1 MDITEAQE
9 ILDQTEAAR
18 KVLEDHRNKQLRDAY
33 QKYEGI
39 GSNAELIAALQNL
52 ERESKKRTR
61 AKITADVVSKVKSLA
76 QAGEKGSA
84 IAKSV
89 EASYATVLKVLKGQY
104 DALLKGVAPAK
115 ATKPRKPRKTNNVKL
130 ADLTPKEVELIKKAK
145 SPADI
150 KELPKG
156 SKNAGKKLLYT
167 VYASIKGI
175 KMRGGKTK

>member
-1 MDITEAQE
+1 MDIKQAQE
-9 ILDQTEAAR
+9 IIAQAEAAR
-18 KVLEDHRNKQLRDAY
+18 KVLEDHRNKELRDAY

-61 AKITADVVSKVKSLA
+61 AKISADVVSKVKSLA
-76 QAGEKGSA
+76 QSGEKGSA

-104 DALLKGVAPAK
+104 DALLGNAAPTK
-115 ATKPRKPRKTNNVKL
+115 AAKPRKPRKTNNVKL
-130 ADLTPKEVELIKKAK
+130 ADLTPKETELIKKAK
-145 SPADI
+145 SHADI
-150 KELPKG
+150 REIPNG
-156 SKNAGKKLLYT
+156 TKNEGKNVLYT

-175 KMRGGKTK
+175 KMRGGKAK

>member
-1 MDITEAQE
+1 MDITEAQK

-18 KVLEDHRNKQLRDAY
+18 KVLEDHRNKELRQAHQRFD
-33 QKYEGI
+33 GI

-52 ERESKKRTR
+52 ERETKRRTR
-61 AKITADVVSKVKSLA
+61 AKITADVVSKVRSLA

-104 DALLKGVAPAK
+104 DALLKDVAPAK

-130 ADLTPKEVELIKKAK
+130 ADLTPKEIELIKKAK

-156 SKNAGKKLLYT
+156 SKNEGKKVMYA
-167 VYASIKGI
+167 VYAAVKGV
-175 KMRGGKTK
+175 KMRGGKGK